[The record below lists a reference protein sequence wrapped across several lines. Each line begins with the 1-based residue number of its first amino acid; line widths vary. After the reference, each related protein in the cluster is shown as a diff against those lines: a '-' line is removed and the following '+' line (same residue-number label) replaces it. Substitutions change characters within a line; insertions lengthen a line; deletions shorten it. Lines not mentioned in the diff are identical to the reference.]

1 MSINLTKGSIEK
13 VIDMEKKFNTRS
25 MIFTIFGD
33 YIRHYGS
40 EIWIGSLIKLLEAFG
55 HNEQSVRVAVSRM
68 SKQGWVQSKKHG
80 NKSFYS
86 LTEQGI
92 IRMEEAA
99 RRIYKE
105 PFPKWDGKWWILLYN
120 IPEEKRHLRDKLR
133 KELTWSGFG
142 PLSNSCW
149 ITPNNLEKEINV
161 MVKKYSIEQ
170 YISYFHATY
179 KGMQDD
185 KDLVEKCW
193 DLNEINEKYSAFIEQ
208 YSQNYIIHKNKLNKN
223 EMSDSDCFVEKTLL
237 VHEYRKFLFIDP
249 SLPEELLP
257 DKWLGDSA
265 AALFKEYNDI
275 LEKPAKRFFESVFEL
290 GEPINN

>member
-1 MSINLTKGSIEK
+1 MDK
-13 VIDMEKKFNTRS
+13 MFNTRS

-40 EIWIGSLIKLLEAFG
+40 VIWIGSLIKLLEAFG
-55 HNEQSVRVAVSRM
+55 HNEQAVRAAVSRM
-68 SKQGWVQSKKHG
+68 SKQGWVKSERRG

-92 IRMEEAA
+92 VRMEEAS

-105 PFPKWDGKWWILLYN
+105 TSPAWDGKWWILLYN

-133 KELTWSGFG
+133 EELTWSGFG

-149 ITPNNLEKEINV
+149 LTPNNLRKEINV
-161 MVKKYSIEQ
+161 LIKKYKIEK
-170 YISYFHATY
+170 FVTLFEAEHE
-179 KGMQDD
+179 GMQSHEE
-185 KDLVEKCW
+185 LVKRCW
-193 DLNEINEKYSAFIEQ
+193 DLNEINDRYADFIEQ
-208 YSQNYIIHKNKLNKN
+208 YSQKYIIHKDKIKKN
-223 EMSDSDCFVEKTLL
+223 EMSDSKCFVESALL

-249 SLPEELLP
+249 SLPSELLP

-265 AALFKEYNDI
+265 TTLFKEYNAI
-275 LEKPAKRFFESVFEL
+275 LSKPAKRFFESVFEL
-290 GEPINN
+290 GEPVKK